1 MKRLMCIMFP
11 GWERFTGA
19 QRASCIDFGLS
30 VSLLL
35 LLCCSESVL
44 LALLG
49 VANGVRSYVRL
60 LSNGVEIDE

>member
-1 MKRLMCIMFP
+1 MCIMFP
-11 GWERFTGA
+11 GWEGFTFA
-19 QRASCIDFGLS
+19 QRCCCADFGLS
-30 VSLLL
+30 VCLLL

-60 LSNGVEIDE
+60 LRNHVEIEE